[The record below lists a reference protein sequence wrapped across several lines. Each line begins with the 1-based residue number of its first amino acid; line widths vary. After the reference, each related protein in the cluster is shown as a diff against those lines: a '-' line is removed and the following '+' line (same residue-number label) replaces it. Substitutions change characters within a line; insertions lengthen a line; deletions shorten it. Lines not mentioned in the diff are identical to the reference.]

1 VIETLSDTLPFGLL
15 ELDAA
20 GIVIRYSPA
29 AEQNSPLQPQ
39 DILGRNFFTEVAPC
53 AQVSEVKSRFLSFM
67 TFGDA
72 VQKFSITCPVENK
85 NIKIQIMLARVTQ
98 TGEHG
103 RERLALVRIMP
114 ERQPSPAG

>member
-1 VIETLSDTLPFGLL
+1 MIETLSHTLPFGLL

-20 GIVIRYSPA
+20 GTVIRYSPA
-29 AEQNSPLQPQ
+29 AEQNSPIQAQ

-53 AQVSEVKSRFLSFM
+53 EQVSEVKSRFLAFM
-67 TFGDA
+67 AFGDA
-72 VQKFSITCPVENK
+72 VQKFSIICPVEQR
-85 NIKIQIMLARVTQ
+85 NIKIQIMLARVTE

-114 ERQPSPAG
+114 EFQPSMTR